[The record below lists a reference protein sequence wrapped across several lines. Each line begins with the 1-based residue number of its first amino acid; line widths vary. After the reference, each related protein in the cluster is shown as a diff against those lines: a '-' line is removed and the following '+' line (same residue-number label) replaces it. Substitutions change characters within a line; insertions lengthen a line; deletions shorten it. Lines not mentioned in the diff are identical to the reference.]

1 MQPKARVI
9 IIDDDPGCRALL
21 ELLLKQKGYEVIS
34 LSDPTACPLY
44 AGPQCTCP
52 QDQACG
58 DFLLTDNRMPGMTGI
73 EFVERQMQRGCKGI
87 IGNKAVLSG
96 TWSEQELAQAKLLGC
111 RVFDKPFK
119 LNDIVAWMNDRE
131 QRILPGRKLV
141 TFDSDHYE
149 R

>member
-1 MQPKARVI
+1 
-9 IIDDDPGCRALL
+9 
-21 ELLLKQKGYEVIS
+21 
-34 LSDPTACPLY
+34 
-44 AGPQCTCP
+44 
-52 QDQACG
+52 
-58 DFLLTDNRMPGMTGI
+58 MPGMTGI